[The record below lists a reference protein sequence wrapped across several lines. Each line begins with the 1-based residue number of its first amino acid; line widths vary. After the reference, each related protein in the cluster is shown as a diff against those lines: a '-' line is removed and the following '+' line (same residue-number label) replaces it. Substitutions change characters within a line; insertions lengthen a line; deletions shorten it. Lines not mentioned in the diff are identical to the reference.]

1 MHIIINKH
9 KILLLGLIFI
19 ALSGMLFLV
28 VFGPIILQES
38 KYQLRQTLQTAT
50 NPTVTMIDPTN
61 KGFTLIIPKIDAEAK
76 IISDVD
82 PYSKNEYLQALSNGV
97 AHAKGSAKPG
107 EIGNTFLFAH
117 SSDNF
122 YNANRYNSVFY
133 LLYKLNVGDEIY
145 ITKDDKLFSY
155 KVNNKQIVKPVN
167 IEFLSEETNEEVL
180 TLMTC
185 WPPGTT
191 YERLIIRGERVNR
204 D

>member
-1 MHIIINKH
+1 MHIITRNKF
-9 KILLLGLIFI
+9 LIIGVVLIACSFI
-19 ALSGMLFLV
+19 LFLI
-28 VFGPIILQES
+28 VFGPLIYQES
-38 KYQLRQTLQTAT
+38 KYQVEQTLQTNKEQDIAT
-50 NPTVTMIDPTN
+50 IDPIN
-61 KGFTLIIPKIDAEAK
+61 KGFTVIIPKISAEAN
-76 IISDVD
+76 IIPDVD
-82 PYSKNEYLQALSNGV
+82 PYNKNEYLQALTSGV

-133 LLYKLNVGDEIY
+133 LLYKLDVGDEIY
-145 ITKDDKLFSY
+145 ITHNNELFSY
-155 KVNNKQIVKPVN
+155 KVNNKQIVKPEN
-167 IEFLSEETNEEVL
+167 IEFLSEETGDEVL

-191 YERLIIRGERVNR
+191 YERLIIKGERVNR

>member
-1 MHIIINKH
+1 MHTTTRK
-9 KILLLGLIFI
+9 KLLLAGSMLIACSFV
-19 ALSGMLFLV
+19 GFV
-28 VFGPIILQES
+28 FVFGPIVNQEI
-38 KYQLRQTLQTAT
+38 KYQIRKVSKT
-50 NPTVTMIDPTN
+50 NSEVVKTTIDPIN
-61 KGFTLIIPKIDAEAK
+61 KGFTITIPKIAAEAN

-82 PYSKNEYLQALSNGV
+82 PYNKSEYLKALTSGV

-133 LLYKLNVGDEIY
+133 LLYKLTVGDEIY
-145 ITKDDKLFSY
+145 ITHNNELLSY
-155 KVNNKQIVKPVN
+155 KVKDKQIVKPEN
-167 IEFLSEETNEEVL
+167 IEFLSMRTNEEVL

-191 YERLIIRGERVNR
+191 HERLIIIGERVTK